1 MKRKILHVDMNNFYA
16 SVELLD
22 KPELRDKPVIVGGD
36 ESSRHGIVLAKNE
49 IAKRYGIKTAE
60 TLYQARKKC
69 PNLVVLPSHHD
80 LYREYSRKA
89 KAIYL
94 EYSDRVQSFGPDE
107 AWIDVSHRPESG
119 LEIAK
124 TIQNRILNELGL
136 TVSVGVSWNKTF
148 AKMGSDYKKPFA
160 ITVIDENNYQEI
172 LWPLPVETFLFVG
185 SKTAER
191 LKTIGIDTIGELA
204 KVDPVYISK
213 YLGKN
218 GMSLVKNARGED
230 EDPVLSQAEQGPAK
244 SIGAMRTTSKD
255 LSSLEEIS
263 KLFSILAEEVEA
275 RLAAENMRTR
285 TLRIYVRD
293 NKFNNYTRQKALE
306 RAISTKTELTKAALD
321 LFQEH
326 FQDLGA
332 IRLLGIT
339 ADKLEDKSQPQQM
352 NLEDLMQ
359 LANDIEENKK
369 VTSKEIEVLLHELQF
384 KFGEASVFLAN
395 DLNESHDLNSLDDLN
410 DLNELYDLS

>member
-1 MKRKILHVDMNNFYA
+1 MQRKILHVDMNNFYA

-22 KPELRDKPVIVGGD
+22 KPELRNKPVIVGGD

-49 IAKRYGIKTAE
+49 VAKKYGIKTAE

-69 PNLVVLPSHHD
+69 PNLVALPSHHD

-94 EYSDRVQSFGPDE
+94 EYSDKVQSFGPDE
-107 AWIDVSHRPESG
+107 AWIDVTHRPESG
-119 LEIAK
+119 LELAE
-124 TIQNRILNELGL
+124 TIQNRILKELGL

-160 ITVIDENNYQEI
+160 ITVIDESNYQEI
-172 LWPLPVETFLFVG
+172 LWPLPVESFLFVG

-191 LKTIGIDTIGELA
+191 LKIIGINTIGELA

-213 YLGKN
+213 YLGKH

-255 LSSLEEIS
+255 LSKPEEIS
-263 KLFSILAEEVEA
+263 KLFSLLADEVEA
-275 RLAAENMRTR
+275 RLATENMRTR

-306 RAISTKTELTKAALD
+306 RAISNKAELEKAALS
-321 LFQEH
+321 LFKEH
-326 FQDLGA
+326 FQDIGT

-339 ADKLEDKSQPQQM
+339 ADKLEDKNQPQQM
-352 NLEDLMQ
+352 DLEDLM
-359 LANDIEENKK
+359 LVESDIEENKK
-369 VTSKEIEVLLHELQF
+369 VTSKEIEILLNELKF

-395 DLNESHDLNSLDDLN
+395 DLNESYELKGSDDLDDFC
-410 DLNELYDLS
+410 DK

>member
-1 MKRKILHVDMNNFYA
+1 MQRKILHVDMNNFYA

-22 KPELRDKPVIVGGD
+22 KPELRNKPVIVGGD

-49 IAKRYGIKTAE
+49 VAKKYGIKTAE

-94 EYSDRVQSFGPDE
+94 EYSDKVQSFGPDE
-107 AWIDVSHRPESG
+107 AWIDVTHRPESG
-119 LEIAK
+119 LEIAE

-160 ITVIDENNYQEI
+160 ITVIDESNYQEI
-172 LWPLPVETFLFVG
+172 LWPLPVESFLFVG

-191 LKTIGIDTIGELA
+191 LKIIGINTIGELA

-213 YLGKN
+213 YFGKH
-218 GMSLVKNARGED
+218 GMSIVKNARGED

-255 LSSLEEIS
+255 LSKPEEIS
-263 KLFSILAEEVEA
+263 KLFSLLADEVEA
-275 RLAAENMRTR
+275 RLATENMRTR

-306 RAISTKTELTKAALD
+306 RAISNKAELEKAALS
-321 LFQEH
+321 LFKEH
-326 FQDLGA
+326 FQDIGA

-339 ADKLEDKSQPQQM
+339 ADKLEDKNQPQQM
-352 NLEDLMQ
+352 DLEDLM
-359 LANDIEENKK
+359 LVESDIEENKK
-369 VTSKEIEVLLHELQF
+369 VTSKEIEILLNELQF

-395 DLNESHDLNSLDDLN
+395 DLNESHELKGSDDLDDFC
-410 DLNELYDLS
+410 DK

>member
-1 MKRKILHVDMNNFYA
+1 MQRKILHVDMNNFYA

-22 KPELRDKPVIVGGD
+22 KPELRNKPVIVGGD

-49 IAKRYGIKTAE
+49 VAKKYGIKTAE

-94 EYSDRVQSFGPDE
+94 KYSDKVQSFGPDE
-107 AWIDVSHRPESG
+107 AWIDVTHRPESG
-119 LEIAK
+119 LELAK
-124 TIQNRILNELGL
+124 TIQNKILNELGL

-160 ITVIDENNYQEI
+160 ITVIDENNYQEV
-172 LWPLPVETFLFVG
+172 LWPLPVESFLFVG

-213 YLGKN
+213 YLGKH

-255 LSSLEEIS
+255 LSNLEEITE
-263 KLFSILAEEVEA
+263 LFSLLAGEVEA

-306 RAISTKTELTKAALD
+306 RSISTKAELEKAALS

-326 FQDLGA
+326 FQDIGA

-339 ADKLEDKSQPQQM
+339 ADKLEDKNQPQQM
-352 NLEDLMQ
+352 DLEDLM
-359 LANDIEENKK
+359 LVASDIEENKK
-369 VTSKEIEVLLHELQF
+369 VTSKDIEKLLNELQF
-384 KFGEASVFLAN
+384 KFGETSVFLAN
-395 DLNESHDLNSLDDLN
+395 DLNESHDLNDLADLDDIC
-410 DLNELYDLS
+410 DK